1 MRIRSLHVEG
11 FGHFAD
17 RHIGPFDRP
26 VTVFQGLNEAGKSTL
41 LEFIKRVL
49 YGFRASRGRPPA
61 GYNDY
66 PALVGGRHGGSVT
79 IVSDGGEM
87 FTVRRLAGSGAGYVT
102 LTTAAGEMI
111 PEADLP
117 RLLGNHPKEVFES
130 VFTFTLDELH
140 NGDLLTDSSVN
151 SQIYSAGM
159 GAMKLPSALK
169 TLNDQKV
176 KLFLK
181 GGSKHAIY
189 DVAGSLNEV
198 DSSLR
203 EVDSSAAEYGRQSA
217 RLREIEQELS
227 DLSDRRLKG
236 ESELEG
242 HRSLK
247 RAWDDWIDLVN
258 AEQQLEEMSIIEEFP
273 DRGVARLETLEGLA
287 ETARREYEQAVE
299 GVENAEQAAALEI
312 EHESILERSD
322 TVRNLERERGAFDQS
337 VKDVPER
344 EAELQAKRVDLGNA
358 LADLGEDWDAERVS
372 GFDLSIVVREEVSAY
387 GERLRSAR
395 DELHSSQSALGQAET
410 ALPDASRDVERA
422 RSDLDAASKP
432 TLDED
437 GIRGRRGLIRRARN
451 TLDEFARVEERVND
465 LRDRLDSRSG
475 PTSGSANRS
484 GAKMLAAVLGIVG
497 VVLAAVGAFLG
508 EWALV
513 FGLVAGVSLVVV
525 AVYLFVRG
533 GLSSQL
539 DGSPETDSIR
549 TRLGEAEGRLS
560 NLQNRLDEEASGL
573 GLDGLDLDSLVDA
586 EDDLDTEQARLTE
599 WISLTAALKQSE
611 ERAERLTA
619 RRDAS
624 GQTVEDAR
632 SALESAEGEWWRWL
646 VKRGLREEFS
656 PESIAELRRLVDL
669 GRTYHA
675 GVVEM
680 EKRVE
685 AIATDIREFTE
696 IVQPLAAAYGF
707 DLDPANHARVGAV
720 ADDLIEL
727 HREVSER
734 VRKRADAEEDLRTA
748 QKERDR
754 RGKLVRDA
762 EREIQSLV
770 KSGGAKDA
778 EDFRR
783 RAQAYDDRQEVKSA
797 IDGALNNLRRI
808 NGPGEAL
815 DTLRARLDKSSA
827 QTIDDDIRLS
837 EANLTKIVQEN
848 ERLATERGSVRRMLD
863 EMLGEE
869 DSSKL
874 RAERHRLLEQM
885 RGYAH
890 EWVVHTIA
898 ENLLKEAQAKF
909 EKERQPDVVRHAAA
923 FFKDITGERYGT
935 VFSPVGRPEIHVTD
949 SAGIPKQPQQLSRGT
964 REQLFLSLRF
974 GLVRDMGQ
982 RAERLPVIVDEALV
996 NFDPVRGLKAAGAF
1010 VDLAQTNQVLVF
1022 TCHPQIVEWFVS
1034 ASSERGAQPPE
1045 VIEIGEAMPAR

>member
-1 MRIRSLHVEG
+1 MKIHSIHIEG

-17 RHIGPFDRP
+17 RQIGPFERP

-41 LEFIKRVL
+41 LEFIRRIL
-49 YGFRASRGRPPA
+49 YGFRSAPGRPPA

-66 PALVGGRHGGSVT
+66 PPLAGGRHGGSVT
-79 IVSDGGEM
+79 IVDAGGEVV
-87 FTVRRLAGSGAGYVT
+87 TVRRLAGTGAGTVT
-102 LTTAAGEMI
+102 LTTVAGETL
-111 PEADLP
+111 PKTDLL
-117 RLLGNHPKEVFES
+117 RLLGNHPKDVFQS
-130 VFTFTLDELH
+130 VFAFTLDELH
-140 NGDLLTDSSVN
+140 SMDLLTDDSVN
-151 SQIYSAGM
+151 NQIYSVGM
-159 GAMKLPSALK
+159 GAMKLPDALK

-372 GFDLSIVVREEVSAY
+372 GFDLSILVREEVAAY
-387 GERLRSAR
+387 AERIRGASDEIQRS
-395 DELHSSQSALGQAET
+395 ESALDQAET
-410 ALPDASRDVERA
+410 ALTDAAQGAERA
-422 RSDLDAASKP
+422 QSNLDSAREP
-432 TLDED
+432 TLHDD
-437 GIRGRRGLIRRARN
+437 GIRERRGHVRTARD
-451 TLDEFARVEERVND
+451 TLDNFARTQDRVTD
-465 LRDRLDSRSG
+465 LKDRLDGESEAGPAPASRG
-475 PTSGSANRS
+475 GTT
-484 GAKMLAAVLGIVG
+484 MTAAVLGIVG
-497 VVLAAVGAFLG
+497 IALAVAGAFLG
-508 EWALV
+508 ESALIL
-513 FGLVAGVSLVVV
+513 GLIAGISLGAV
-525 AVYLFVRG
+525 AVYLFVRSRQPTQAHG
-533 GLSSQL
+533 QL
-539 DGSPETDSIR
+539 RTTR
-549 TRLGEAEGRLS
+549 TRLDEAEALLS
-560 NLQNRLDEEASGL
+560 ELKTCLDEEAVALHIDAMNTTALSEVE
-573 GLDGLDLDSLVDA
+573 DALDS
-586 EDDLDTEQARLTE
+586 EQERLSRWTSLTTTLEEAKERVQRLTTRRDD
-599 WISLTAALKQSE
+599 S
-611 ERAERLTA
+611 ERA
-619 RRDAS
+619 
-624 GQTVEDAR
+624 VEAAR
-632 SALESAEGEWWRWL
+632 SALESADGEWRRWL

-669 GRTYHA
+669 GRTHHA

-680 EKRVE
+680 EKRIK
-685 AIATDIREFTE
+685 AIATDIRESTE
-696 IVQPLAAAYGF
+696 IVQPLTAAYGF

-748 QKERDR
+748 QKERER
-754 RGKLVRDA
+754 REKLVRDA

-783 RAQAYDDRQEVKSA
+783 RAQAYDDRHEVKSA

-837 EANLTKIVQEN
+837 EANLAKIVEEN
-848 ERLATERGSVRRMLD
+848 EGLATERGSVSRMLD

-874 RAERHRLLEQM
+874 RAERHRLLEQIH
-885 RGYAH
+885 GYAR

-935 VFSPVGRPEIHVTD
+935 VFSPVGRSEIHVTD
-949 SAGIPKQPQQLSRGT
+949 SVGISKQPRHLSRGT

>member
-181 GGSKHAIY
+181 RGSKHATH
-189 DVAGSLNEV
+189 DAAGRLEAITSELRKV
-198 DSSLR
+198 DSN
-203 EVDSSAAEYGRQSA
+203 AAEYGRLSA

-273 DRGVARLETLEGLA
+273 DRGVARLATLEGLA

-422 RSDLDAASKP
+422 QSDLDAASKP

-484 GAKMLAAVLGIVG
+484 GGQDACRC
-497 VVLAAVGAFLG
+497 
-508 EWALV
+508 
-513 FGLVAGVSLVVV
+513 AGH
-525 AVYLFVRG
+525 RWCR
-533 GLSSQL
+533 
-539 DGSPETDSIR
+539 P
-549 TRLGEAEGRLS
+549 
-560 NLQNRLDEEASGL
+560 
-573 GLDGLDLDSLVDA
+573 
-586 EDDLDTEQARLTE
+586 
-599 WISLTAALKQSE
+599 
-611 ERAERLTA
+611 
-619 RRDAS
+619 RR
-624 GQTVEDAR
+624 R
-632 SALESAEGEWWRWL
+632 
-646 VKRGLREEFS
+646 
-656 PESIAELRRLVDL
+656 
-669 GRTYHA
+669 
-675 GVVEM
+675 
-680 EKRVE
+680 
-685 AIATDIREFTE
+685 
-696 IVQPLAAAYGF
+696 
-707 DLDPANHARVGAV
+707 
-720 ADDLIEL
+720 
-727 HREVSER
+727 ER
-734 VRKRADAEEDLRTA
+734 V
-748 QKERDR
+748 
-754 RGKLVRDA
+754 
-762 EREIQSLV
+762 
-770 KSGGAKDA
+770 
-778 EDFRR
+778 
-783 RAQAYDDRQEVKSA
+783 
-797 IDGALNNLRRI
+797 
-808 NGPGEAL
+808 
-815 DTLRARLDKSSA
+815 
-827 QTIDDDIRLS
+827 
-837 EANLTKIVQEN
+837 
-848 ERLATERGSVRRMLD
+848 
-863 EMLGEE
+863 
-869 DSSKL
+869 
-874 RAERHRLLEQM
+874 
-885 RGYAH
+885 
-890 EWVVHTIA
+890 
-898 ENLLKEAQAKF
+898 
-909 EKERQPDVVRHAAA
+909 
-923 FFKDITGERYGT
+923 
-935 VFSPVGRPEIHVTD
+935 
-949 SAGIPKQPQQLSRGT
+949 SR
-964 REQLFLSLRF
+964 
-974 GLVRDMGQ
+974 
-982 RAERLPVIVDEALV
+982 
-996 NFDPVRGLKAAGAF
+996 
-1010 VDLAQTNQVLVF
+1010 
-1022 TCHPQIVEWFVS
+1022 
-1034 ASSERGAQPPE
+1034 
-1045 VIEIGEAMPAR
+1045 